1 MYVYFI
7 SSGLDWGGVSREF
20 FELLCVRCFDPTYK
34 LFQRFSDN
42 PQALVS
48 NTRNYLYIVTAFV
61 GDKGIL
67 FKCSGMIYIKRI
79 SVYERAS

>member
-20 FELLCVRCFDPTYK
+20 FELVCVRCFDPTYK

-48 NTRNYLYIVTAFV
+48 NTRNY
-61 GDKGIL
+61 IL
-67 FKCSGMIYIKRI
+67 
-79 SVYERAS
+79 